1 MSTVATASPN
11 QNSPRPMW
19 SVFASLA
26 GAVVASVL
34 AGSIQQFG
42 TFAALDNATL
52 LSNLIF
58 GAVGMMIVL
67 PGINVAIASIWQ
79 SNRNPRSR
87 RNIYFWWGIVVAI
100 LQALILVSKL
110 GSNG

>member
-11 QNSPRPMW
+11 QNPPRPMW
-19 SVFASLA
+19 NVFASLA
-26 GAVVASVL
+26 AAVVASVL

-42 TFAALDNATL
+42 TFAALNNATL
-52 LSNLIF
+52 LSNLMF

-79 SNRNPRSR
+79 SKRNPRSR
-87 RNIYFWWGIVVAI
+87 RNIYFWWGVVVTI